1 VGILDRLRGKKKDD
15 DLGLGMDPAMG
26 GGDYGG
32 GAPGYGD
39 PMGSPDM
46 GYGMPPQD
54 PMAQPLQP
62 AGYSPEAMGFER
74 VPPGTPSYPQPGQS
88 QSISDIN
95 LGKDM
100 ELISAKL
107 DAIKA
112 ELDSINQRLKRIERI
127 AEGETPNYKDKWNY

>member
-1 VGILDRLRGKKKDD
+1 MGILDRLRGKKKDD
-15 DLGLGMDPAMG
+15 ELGLGMDPEMG
-26 GGDYGG
+26 AGGFGAG
-32 GAPGYGD
+32 GAPGFGE

-54 PMAQPLQP
+54 PMAQPAQP
-62 AGYSPEAMGFER
+62 GGYSPESMGFER
-74 VPPGTPSYPQPGQS
+74 MPPGTPSYSQPNQN
-88 QSISDIN
+88 ISDIN

-100 ELISAKL
+100 EIISAKL

-127 AEGETPNYKDKWNY
+127 AEGETTAYKDKWNY

>member
-1 VGILDRLRGKKKDD
+1 MGILDRLRGKKKDD
-15 DLGLGMDPAMG
+15 DLSLGMDPGMG
-26 GGDYGG
+26 AGGFGAG
-32 GAPGYGD
+32 GAPGFGE

-46 GYGMPPQD
+46 GYGMPSQD
-54 PMAQPLQP
+54 PMAQPVQP
-62 AGYSPEAMGFER
+62 GGYSPESMGFER
-74 VPPGTPSYPQPGQS
+74 VSPGTPSYSQPNQN
-88 QSISDIN
+88 ISDIN

-127 AEGETPNYKDKWNY
+127 AEGETTAYKDKWNY